1 MDKVVTTGMK
11 CDFHIHSIASKHRE
25 NNNSVDNSIIE
36 NIDKLIKKINDRKIN
51 MLAITDHDN
60 FDYDLYKRL
69 KQEEGKGSI
78 KKVLPGVE
86 FSVIFNGKVIHI
98 ITLFDDTE
106 ENSNEKIQNIQ
117 SSVFNKDKNMALY
130 DDLALKAFTETKF
143 LEIIRQIDLNVIMI
157 AHQKETLSSKK
168 TRKHDV
174 KNLGDKTFEE
184 LVFLDYFETFEFKN
198 RRNEIFNRDYIEKQ
212 KEKLKTENI
221 RFITGSDCHDWEQY
235 LEDSDEFHFTYLK
248 CLPTFRGVAMAI
260 TNTKRINYINS
271 FFSGDLKSINFIDI
285 NVGNEEYHIPLSKG
299 INVIIGDNSIGK
311 SLLIH
316 KLTEYRYLN
325 NQILAK
331 SYEKYLKDNNIKVK
345 SVIGEDFIYRFDK
358 QGNIRKMFENS
369 TFNANNFLKEYFPLM
384 PNFSLEIST
393 IKKEIDK
400 YIEAII
406 NKYKLLKNQK
416 KIIDLPFRFFAG
428 EAKSLNIEK
437 IAKNYNKNLNVL
449 EKIIELIK
457 IIISNLTDLIKIKGI
472 ESEDLE
478 VINKDIIK
486 YNTIL
491 KKYYEQKE
499 LINFEIKKINIIN
512 NELTELNKEL
522 TKTKTDE
529 TKAIQIYENIKE
541 SFINNIVD
549 LYQSEKN
556 ITEYNPNIPT
566 IPLKPN
572 TNIIGKYRFVTKAEA
587 DEISNNYIK
596 NLIVKTLGKK
606 ITNINHLSEKNM
618 PERFKNKEKDESF
631 EELLEKVKMELYN
644 QIDKDFKEKQIINNS
659 DDQDVT
665 RKLSSGFTSKIY
677 FEILSWQTFKNG
689 LYIIDQPE
697 DDVSQTS
704 IKNSLLGDFY
714 DMSQNRQI
722 IMITHNPQF
731 IVNLDVDNVIFLSK
745 EENEN
750 INIQSG
756 ALEYVDSE
764 YDILKIVADN
774 IDGGISS
781 INERWK
787 RYEKNI

>member
-98 ITLFDDTE
+98 ITLFDDIE

-117 SSVFNKDKNMALY
+117 SSIFNKDKNMALY
-130 DDLALKAFTETKF
+130 DDLALKAFTEAKF
-143 LEIIRQIDLNVIMI
+143 LEIIRQIDLNVVMI

-174 KNLGDKTFEE
+174 KNSGDKTFEE
-184 LVFLDYFETFEFKN
+184 LVFLDYFESFEFRN
-198 RRNEIFNRDYIEKQ
+198 RRNEIFNRNYIEKQ
-212 KEKLKTENI
+212 KENLKTENI

-428 EAKSLNIEK
+428 EAK
-437 IAKNYNKNLNVL
+437 
-449 EKIIELIK
+449 
-457 IIISNLTDLIKIKGI
+457 
-472 ESEDLE
+472 
-478 VINKDIIK
+478 
-486 YNTIL
+486 
-491 KKYYEQKE
+491 
-499 LINFEIKKINIIN
+499 
-512 NELTELNKEL
+512 
-522 TKTKTDE
+522 
-529 TKAIQIYENIKE
+529 
-541 SFINNIVD
+541 
-549 LYQSEKN
+549 
-556 ITEYNPNIPT
+556 
-566 IPLKPN
+566 
-572 TNIIGKYRFVTKAEA
+572 
-587 DEISNNYIK
+587 
-596 NLIVKTLGKK
+596 
-606 ITNINHLSEKNM
+606 
-618 PERFKNKEKDESF
+618 
-631 EELLEKVKMELYN
+631 
-644 QIDKDFKEKQIINNS
+644 
-659 DDQDVT
+659 
-665 RKLSSGFTSKIY
+665 
-677 FEILSWQTFKNG
+677 
-689 LYIIDQPE
+689 
-697 DDVSQTS
+697 
-704 IKNSLLGDFY
+704 
-714 DMSQNRQI
+714 
-722 IMITHNPQF
+722 
-731 IVNLDVDNVIFLSK
+731 
-745 EENEN
+745 
-750 INIQSG
+750 
-756 ALEYVDSE
+756 
-764 YDILKIVADN
+764 
-774 IDGGISS
+774 
-781 INERWK
+781 
-787 RYEKNI
+787 